1 MSDKKDELIT
11 ASELARRLRVA
22 PQYINSR
29 RPKFKDAKCMFGKK
43 FYYIKSCHFLG
54 KDPKDPHKSRQ
65 SNLQTDIKDLKK
77 PKAKKETPKSSKNRT
92 VIKGK
97 EKIQKEIDKLKPKD
111 EDIEDDESE
120 NQDSDSEAKELLE
133 QILLSVKGGNGIE
146 NRIKIDILKQKA
158 GLLREYFTAKNEE
171 IKNRKLEDNLFERDE
186 VIRILSFAMNM
197 IRNSLINLPNNY
209 AVSLEGLSQK
219 EIKDFTTDDTNKILE
234 DLQNIG
240 NQFD

>member
-1 MSDKKDELIT
+1 
-11 ASELARRLRVA
+11 
-22 PQYINSR
+22 
-29 RPKFKDAKCMFGKK
+29 
-43 FYYIKSCHFLG
+43 
-54 KDPKDPHKSRQ
+54 
-65 SNLQTDIKDLKK
+65 
-77 PKAKKETPKSSKNRT
+77 
-92 VIKGK
+92 KGK

-240 NQFD
+240 NQFE